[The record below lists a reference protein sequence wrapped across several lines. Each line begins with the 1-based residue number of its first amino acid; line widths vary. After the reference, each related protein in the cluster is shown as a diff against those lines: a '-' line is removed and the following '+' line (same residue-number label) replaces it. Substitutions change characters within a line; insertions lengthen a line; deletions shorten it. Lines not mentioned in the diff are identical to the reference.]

1 MISSITV
8 TYNPEVDI
16 LVNQLT
22 SLINQVD
29 QIFVVDNFS
38 RNIKEIKEKI
48 SSLTVENLCNIKLI
62 PLEENV
68 GLAKAQN
75 IAIRQAKEEAFEY
88 VILFDQDSVPTNNFV
103 KNLYK
108 GFTDL
113 EKQGEK
119 VAAVGPFY
127 IDPKANEFYPATVYV
142 GPFIKRLMPE
152 NSPLDVTFII
162 ASGSLISLKNINEIG
177 LMKEDFFIDYIDVEW
192 CLRAKQIGYKL
203 YMLPN
208 VTMIHSIG
216 DKRINFFGRS
226 ISVHTPLRRYYL
238 IRNSFIISR
247 LGYIPFGYKVRELCF
262 NFFRF
267 FIFIIVSE
275 DKRKVWSF
283 SLKGLVDGIL
293 GKTGKKEF

>member
-8 TYNPEVDI
+8 TYNPDVEI
-16 LVNQLT
+16 LIKQLT
-22 SLINQVD
+22 RLINQVD
-29 QIFVVDNFS
+29 QIIVVDNFS
-38 RNIKEIKEKI
+38 TNIREIEEKI
-48 SSLTVENLCNIKLI
+48 SSLTVGNLCNIKLI

-103 KNLYK
+103 KGLYK

-113 EKQGEK
+113 EKQGGK

-127 IDPKANEFYPATVYV
+127 VDPKANELYPATVYV
-142 GPFIKRLMPE
+142 GPFIKRVKPV
-152 NSPLDVTFII
+152 NSPLEVTFII
-162 ASGSLISLKNINEIG
+162 ASGSLISLKNLNEIG
-177 LMKEDFFIDYIDVEW
+177 LMNEDFFIDYIDVEW
-192 CLRAKQIGYKL
+192 CLRAKAIGYKL

-208 VTMIHSIG
+208 VTMTHSIG
-216 DKRINFFGRS
+216 DKRVNFFGRS

-238 IRNSFIISR
+238 IRNSFIIIR

-267 FIFIIVSE
+267 FVFIIISD

-283 SLKGLVDGIL
+283 SIQGIVDGIL